1 MTASSLGVGIKI
13 SVSTRCLNEI
23 LYHTTGMDKFRTG
36 SADSVQAEVMEQVD
50 IPRTER
56 EIPSQENG
64 SVGQRPWAKLMGL
77 KQW

>member
-1 MTASSLGVGIKI
+1 
-13 SVSTRCLNEI
+13 
-23 LYHTTGMDKFRTG
+23 MDKFRTG

-64 SVGQRPWAKLMGL
+64 PVGQRPWAKLMGL